1 MVIAPIKVIITGPSG
16 KPRRNDFPL
25 FTTVINHEV
34 FIKAWVNTLMS
45 WPNIV
50 SAVVGGLVGGL
61 AGYIISIASKPG
73 FRYIGITGNTL
84 GASLP
89 FSSISTQTLQCGAR
103 FEVAYH
109 WRLGERF
116 VARNSRGWLA
126 IYDNSGNRVHNSPGI
141 WGWNY
146 VVGMDIV
153 GEESLILFHVY
164 PVIGNPSDPALIV
177 VPIPVAQF
185 GAWSPYISYQCLD
198 YNNYLARNPQYQRQF
213 SQVCRIRANQDFMLE
228 IRVASEN
235 AHGAK
240 VRMGLGDVLGKCLE
254 SLSSGGRPVK

>member
-1 MVIAPIKVIITGPSG
+1 
-16 KPRRNDFPL
+16 
-25 FTTVINHEV
+25 
-34 FIKAWVNTLMS
+34 MS
-45 WPNIV
+45 WLNIV

-61 AGYIISIASKPG
+61 AGYIISVASKPG
-73 FRYIGITGNTL
+73 FRYIGITGNAL
-84 GASLP
+84 GASPL

-126 IYDNSGNRVHNSPGI
+126 IYDDSGNRVHNSPGV

-177 VPIPVAQF
+177 VPTPMAQF

-235 AHGAK
+235 AHGTR
-240 VRMGLGDVLGKCLE
+240 VRMSLGDVLGKCLE
-254 SLSSGGRPVK
+254 SLSSG